1 MNVWALPRTVRV
13 GKRDYAIHADYRDI
27 LQIIDTLSD
36 EEKPEPLRWEI
47 AGCLF
52 CDDFDN
58 LDAEEKNAMLQEL
71 SRFVNCG
78 RDDALEAPQRPKM
91 IDWKQDQQLIV
102 ADINRVAG
110 QEIRALP
117 FLHWWTFI
125 AWFNAIGDGA
135 LATVVALR
143 EKLRKGQKLEP
154 WERDFYNENRKM
166 IDFQTQYT
174 TAEDDLLRMW
184 TGR

>member
-13 GKRDYAIHADYRDI
+13 GERNYAVHADYRDI
-27 LQIIDTLSD
+27 LQIIDILSD
-36 EEKPEPLRWEI
+36 EGELEPLRWEI

-52 CDDFDN
+52 CDDFDT
-58 LDAEEKNAMLQEL
+58 LDTEEKNAMLQEL

-78 RDDALEAPQRPKM
+78 RDEDPEAPQRPKM

-102 ADINRVAG
+102 ADINKAAG

-125 AWFNAIGDGA
+125 AWFNAIGDGT
-135 LATVVALR
+135 LANVVALR
-143 EKLRKGQKLEP
+143 EKLRKGQKLER

-166 IDFQTQYT
+166 IDFQAQYT
-174 TAEDDLLRMW
+174 AAEDDLLRVW